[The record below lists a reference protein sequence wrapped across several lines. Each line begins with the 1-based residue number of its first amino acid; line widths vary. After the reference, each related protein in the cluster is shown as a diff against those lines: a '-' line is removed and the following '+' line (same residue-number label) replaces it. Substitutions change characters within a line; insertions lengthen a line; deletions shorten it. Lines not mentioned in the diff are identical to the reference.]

1 MNLKLNVIANYLGRF
16 YTIIIG
22 IVILPIY
29 LKYLGAEAYGL
40 VGFFTMLMSW
50 MRLLDMGFSQ
60 VLSREAA
67 RLRDKVSGLM
77 ELKLTLRS
85 VESMILI
92 LSIFIFVVVFIS
104 SSWMSMHWLQI
115 KELSSATVENCI
127 KLMSL
132 MLILK
137 WYVSLYNSLILGFE
151 QQVWLNVYKIVIAT
165 FRFVG
170 GLLLVIY
177 ITNDIFYYFVYQMII
192 AIFEFTI
199 LKHKVYKNLPKSN
212 FLLPS
217 IDSIKKIAPFA
228 LGLAYTSGIWIVYTQ
243 LDKLLLSHYIVLEE
257 YGYFTLI
264 VLVSSAIMQF
274 SSPLSQAILPRM
286 TSLISNNKEEEM
298 LSLYRQGTKYIA
310 ILIFSVVGIVSFYSY
325 ELLYSWTGDIKAA
338 TWASPI
344 LFWYA
349 LGNALLAISAFQYY
363 LQFAHGNIKYHI
375 MFNTY
380 FPLIA
385 LPIVFYAV
393 INYGALGAG
402 VAWFVIQAVCFLIWP
417 PFIHSKFA
425 KGIHSKWLLKDILPS
440 FLITICYLLFL
451 KYIDIDFSQYSRFEI
466 FSYLIGLGMLLLFL
480 NSLTLSKVRE
490 KIKNLIKNKDLIKN
504 GL

>member
-1 MNLKLNVIANYLGRF
+1 MNLKLNVIANYIGRF

-29 LKYLGAEAYGL
+29 LQYLGAEAYGL

-50 MRLLDMGFSQ
+50 IRLLDMGFSQ

-67 RLRDKVSGLM
+67 RLKDKVNGLM

-85 VESMILI
+85 VESMIFIVSI
-92 LSIFIFVVVFIS
+92 LIFIIVFIS
-104 SSWMSMHWLQI
+104 SSWMSMHWLNI
-115 KELSSATVENCI
+115 KELSSKTVENCI

-137 WYVSLYNSLILGFE
+137 WYGSLYNSLVLGFE
-151 QQVWLNVYKIVIAT
+151 QQVWLNIYRIIVAT

-177 ITNDIFYYFVYQMII
+177 ITNDIFYYFIYQMIV
-192 AIFEFTI
+192 AVFEFTI
-199 LKHKVYKNLPKSN
+199 LKNKVYNNLPKSH

-217 IDSIKKIAPFA
+217 IESLKKIAPFA
-228 LGLAYTSGIWIVYTQ
+228 FGLAYSSGIWIIYTQ
-243 LDKLLLSHYIVLEE
+243 LDKLLLSHYLVLKE
-257 YGYFTLI
+257 YGYFTLV
-264 VLVSSAIMQF
+264 VLISSAIMQF

-286 TSLISNNKEEEM
+286 TSLLSNNKEDDM
-298 LSLYRQGTKYIA
+298 LILYRQGTKYIA
-310 ILIFSVVGIVSFYSY
+310 ILIFSVVGIVSVYSY
-325 ELLYSWTGDIKAA
+325 ELLYSWTGNIEAS

-363 LQFAHGNIKYHI
+363 LQFAHGNLKYHI
-375 MFNTY
+375 WFSTY

-385 LPIVFYAV
+385 LPIVFFAV
-393 INYGALGAG
+393 IHYGAWGAG
-402 VAWFVIQAVCFLIWP
+402 VAWFIIQVGCFLVWP
-417 PFIHSKFA
+417 PFIHNKFA
-425 KGIHSKWLLKDILPS
+425 KGIHTKWLLNDILPPL
-440 FLITICYLLFL
+440 LITVIYLLFL
-451 KYIDIDFSQYSRFEI
+451 KYIDIDFGQYSRFET
-466 FSYLIGLGMLLLFL
+466 FSYLIALGILLLFL
-480 NSLTLSKVRE
+480 NSLTLYKVRE
-490 KIKNLIKNKDLIKN
+490 KVKSLLKKVRIS
-504 GL
+504 